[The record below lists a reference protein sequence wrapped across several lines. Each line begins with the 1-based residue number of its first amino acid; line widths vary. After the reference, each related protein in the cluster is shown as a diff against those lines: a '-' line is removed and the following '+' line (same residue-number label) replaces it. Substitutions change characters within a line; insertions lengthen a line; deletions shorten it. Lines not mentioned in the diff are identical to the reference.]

1 MNLKTLFTQ
10 LQGKRVMIIGDIIV
24 DEYIWGDVTRISPEA
39 PVPVFETSTETSSCG
54 GAANVAQNVA
64 SLGGDA
70 ALVGVIGSDRTG
82 EKLIQMATEMNLGI
96 AGVCID
102 SERPTSTKTRVIAR
116 AATSTFAEGKQ
127 EPGQHLLR
135 IDRESKQKISTRL
148 SEHLLAEVG
157 SQLPASD
164 AVVFADY
171 DKGVVNAQLIKEVV
185 KQAQFYNVPVV
196 VDPKRDNF
204 WYYEGVTALTPN
216 HKEASAAVHEEI
228 TEIAD
233 LITVGEKILD
243 QLSLGALLITRDADG
258 MSLFQR
264 ETDGSLQVKHLPPY
278 SSVVTDVTGA
288 GDTVVA
294 VFTLALAAGAEFHR
308 AAVLSSLASGIVVGK
323 MGCAT
328 VTSEEL
334 HQAISEFHSCVVPL
348 M

>member
-1 MNLKTLFTQ
+1 
-10 LQGKRVMIIGDIIV
+10 MIIGDIIV
-24 DEYIWGDVTRISPEA
+24 DEYIWGDVHRISPEA
-39 PVPVFETSTETSSCG
+39 PVPVFETVTETRGCG

-70 ALVGVIGSDRTG
+70 TLVGVIGTDRTG
-82 EKLIQMATEMNLGI
+82 EALIQMAAERDLDI
-96 AGVCID
+96 AGVSVD
-102 SERPTSTKTRVIAR
+102 PERPTSTKTRVIAR
-116 AATSTFAEGKQ
+116 TAAATFAEGTQ

-135 IDRESKQKISTRL
+135 IDRESKQKIPDRL
-148 SEHLLAEVG
+148 SEQLLTAAV

-171 DKGVVNAQLIKEVV
+171 DKGVVNAQLIKAVV

-216 HKEASAAVHEEI
+216 HKEASVAVYEEI
-228 TEIAD
+228 TEVAD
-233 LITVGEKILD
+233 LIAVGEKILD
-243 QLSLGALLITRDADG
+243 RLSLNALLITRDADG

-264 ETDGSLQVKHLPPY
+264 DTDGNLQVNHLPPY
-278 SSVVTDVTGA
+278 SDVVTDVTGA

-294 VFTLALAAGAEFHR
+294 VFTLALAAGADFHR
-308 AAVLSSLASGIVVGK
+308 AAVLSSLAGGIVVGK

-328 VTSEEL
+328 VTAAEL
-334 HQAISEFHSCVVPL
+334 RQAIETLQTDLVS
-348 M
+348 

>member
-1 MNLKTLFTQ
+1 
-10 LQGKRVMIIGDIIV
+10 MIIGDIIV

-39 PVPVFETSTETSSCG
+39 PVPVFETSTETIGCG

-70 ALVGVIGSDRTG
+70 TLFGIVGDDRAG
-82 EKLIQMATEMNLGI
+82 EKLVQMAAEMGVGTTGI
-96 AGVCID
+96 CVD

-116 AATSTFAEGKQ
+116 AAVPAAAEKTQ

-135 IDRESKQKISTRL
+135 IDRESKQKIPDRL
-148 SEHLLAEVG
+148 SEHLLAEVV

-216 HKEASAAVHEEI
+216 HKEASAAVHEDISE
-228 TEIAD
+228 TAD
-233 LITVGEKILD
+233 LMAVGEKILD
-243 QLSLGALLITRDADG
+243 RLSLGGLLITRDADG

-264 ETDGSLQVKHLPPY
+264 ETDGSLQVSHLPPY

-288 GDTVVA
+288 GDTVAA
-294 VFTLALAAGAEFHR
+294 VFTLALAAGAEFQS
-308 AAVLSSLASGIVVGK
+308 AAVLSSLAGGIVVGK

-334 HQAISEFHSCVVPL
+334 HQAISEFHSSVAPL

>member
-1 MNLKTLFTQ
+1 
-10 LQGKRVMIIGDIIV
+10 MIIGDIIV
-24 DEYIWGDVTRISPEA
+24 DEYIWGDVSRISPEA
-39 PVPVFETSTETSSCG
+39 PVPVFETSTETIGCG

-64 SLGGDA
+64 SLGGNA
-70 ALVGVIGSDRTG
+70 ALIGVIGADRTG
-82 EKLIQMATEMNLGI
+82 EKLVQMATEMNLGI
-96 AGVCID
+96 TGVCID
-102 SERPTSTKTRVIAR
+102 AERPTSTKTRVIAH
-116 AATSTFAEGKQ
+116 AAASTFAEGTR

-135 IDRESKQKISTRL
+135 IDKESKQKIPDRL
-148 SEHLLAEVG
+148 SEHLLAEVV

-185 KQAQFYNVPVV
+185 KQAQFYDVPVV

-228 TEIAD
+228 TEVAN

-243 QLSLGALLITRDADG
+243 RLSLEALLITRDADG

-264 ETDGSLQVKHLPPY
+264 ETDGHLQVKHLPPY

-294 VFTLALAAGAEFHR
+294 VFTLALAAGAEFQS
-308 AAVLSSLASGIVVGK
+308 AAVLSSLAGGIVVGK

-328 VTSEEL
+328 VTPKEL
-334 HQAISEFHSCVVPL
+334 LHAIETAMAAFDI
-348 M
+348 

>member
-1 MNLKTLFTQ
+1 
-10 LQGKRVMIIGDIIV
+10 MIIGDIIV
-24 DEYIWGDVTRISPEA
+24 DEYIWGDVSRISPEA
-39 PVPVFETSTETSSCG
+39 PVPVFETSAETIGCG

-64 SLGGDA
+64 SLGGNA
-70 ALVGVIGSDRTG
+70 ALVGVIGADRTG
-82 EKLIQMATEMNLGI
+82 EKLIQMATEMNLDI

-102 SERPTSTKTRVIAR
+102 SERPTSTKTRVIAS
-116 AATSTFAEGKQ
+116 AATSTFAEGTQ

-135 IDRESKQKISTRL
+135 IDRESKQKISIRL
-148 SEHLLAEVG
+148 SEHLLTKVI

-185 KQAQFYNVPVV
+185 KQAQFYDVPVV

-216 HKEASAAVHEEI
+216 HKEAGAAVHEEI
-228 TEIAD
+228 TEVVD
-233 LITVGEKILD
+233 LITVGEKILER
-243 QLSLGALLITRDADG
+243 LSLEALLITRDADG

-264 ETDGSLQVKHLPPY
+264 ETDGSLQVRHLPPY

-294 VFTLALAAGAEFHR
+294 VFTLALAAGAEFHS
-308 AAVLSSLASGIVVGK
+308 AAVLSSLAGGIVVGK

-334 HQAISEFHSCVVPL
+334 RQAIKTLQTAPAC
-348 M
+348 

>member
-1 MNLKTLFTQ
+1 
-10 LQGKRVMIIGDIIV
+10 MIIGDIIV

-39 PVPVFETSTETSSCG
+39 PVPVFETSIERSGCG

-64 SLGGDA
+64 SLGGNA
-70 ALVGVIGSDRTG
+70 ALVGVIGADRTG

-102 SERPTSTKTRVIAR
+102 SERPTSTKTRVIAH
-116 AATSTFAEGKQ
+116 AAASTFAEKTQ

-135 IDRESKQKISTRL
+135 IDRESKQKIPDRL
-148 SEHLLAEVG
+148 SEHLLTEVV

-216 HKEASAAVHEEI
+216 YKEASAAVHEDI
-228 TEIAD
+228 TETAD
-233 LITVGEKILD
+233 LIAVGEKILD
-243 QLSLGALLITRDADG
+243 RLSLEALLITRDADG

-264 ETDGSLQVKHLPPY
+264 ETDGMQVKHLPPY

-294 VFTLALAAGAEFHR
+294 VFALALAAGAEFHR
-308 AAVLSSLASGIVVGK
+308 AAVLSSLAGGIVVGK

-334 HQAISEFHSCVVPL
+334 CEAIKAL
-348 M
+348 

>member
-1 MNLKTLFTQ
+1 
-10 LQGKRVMIIGDIIV
+10 MIIGDIIV
-24 DEYIWGDVTRISPEA
+24 DEYIWGDVHRISPEA
-39 PVPVFETSTETSSCG
+39 PVPVFETATETRGCG

-70 ALVGVIGSDRTG
+70 TLVGVIGTDRTG
-82 EKLIQMATEMNLGI
+82 EALIQMATERDLDI
-96 AGVCID
+96 AGVSVD
-102 SERPTSTKTRVIAR
+102 AERPTSTKTRVIAR
-116 AATSTFAEGKQ
+116 AAAATFAEGTQ

-135 IDRESKQKISTRL
+135 IDRESKQKIPDRL
-148 SEHLLAEVG
+148 SEQLLTAAV

-204 WYYEGVTALTPN
+204 WYYEGVAALTPN
-216 HKEASAAVHEEI
+216 HKEASVAVYEEI
-228 TEIAD
+228 TEVAD
-233 LITVGEKILD
+233 LIAVGEKILD
-243 QLSLGALLITRDADG
+243 RLSLNALLITRDAEG

-264 ETDGSLQVKHLPPY
+264 DTDGNLQVNHLPPY
-278 SSVVTDVTGA
+278 SDVVTDVTGA

-294 VFTLALAAGAEFHR
+294 VFTLALAAGAGFHR
-308 AAVLSSLASGIVVGK
+308 AAVLSSLAGGIVVGK

-328 VTSEEL
+328 VTSAEL
-334 HQAISEFHSCVVPL
+334 RQAIETLQIDPVS
-348 M
+348 